1 MSMKPSLTDYL
12 YVLAEDDFDKLH
24 EIFSYKYRKF
34 ITAYWLLKDFSDYI
48 VGLKY
53 KDKVSKNTLILTIT
67 VAGMKSSVL
76 YDALQQRLESFIG
89 DIDVSCPSKTDLLIK
104 IHREEEEDVSVW
116 GERPPLFMIRIT
128 VKKHTNKRLCFLNIM
143 KGDEK

>member
-104 IHREEEEDVSVW
+104 IHREEEEDVSV
-116 GERPPLFMIRIT
+116 
-128 VKKHTNKRLCFLNIM
+128 
-143 KGDEK
+143 